1 MATGVASLH
10 SATNHQLTE
19 GQGGPVA
26 DPSKRE
32 GARVGTMKINGVEFG
47 CQLNEELARR
57 QAPPKSYNNY
67 G

>member
-1 MATGVASLH
+1 
-10 SATNHQLTE
+10 
-19 GQGGPVA
+19 
-26 DPSKRE
+26 
-32 GARVGTMKINGVEFG
+32 MKINGVEFG